1 MDRLLARRLIF
12 ASAAI
17 GSLGTFAMHAILP
30 ALPEI
35 RSQFASSVSTAQLLV
50 TLSMLAIASGNVMV
64 APLSDRFGR
73 RPLIFAGLS
82 LFIAGS
88 LAGMLANSIAL
99 LIGARIVQA
108 FGSGAAM
115 AVARAT
121 LMDAFGPERAATG
134 IAYTATA
141 ILVVPMVA
149 PTIGGFAVE
158 IAGWRL
164 VFALCI
170 VLGTAV
176 LIFTSLRIKETHT
189 ASTATR
195 SGPDTI
201 ESYRELLRTGRYRAY
216 ALFGSLLFAAV
227 YVFIAGAPHVAID
240 VLHISPSHYG
250 LLFMLPAAASFAGFF
265 TAARLSRRMGALRM
279 MRAGSLLSLT
289 GGLLLTLFTLLHV
302 WHPAALFLPAMLV
315 CFANAISAPN
325 ATSSAIGVR
334 PDIAGAASGLTGF
347 LQLIVSATAVQ
358 LVAAISNPSPYP
370 LAFTVFGCNVLAL
383 LVFILV
389 QRRTAA
395 HAATIVLQN
404 SVVQTSRAAPP
415 REPPAP
421 APTRTHASAGT
432 DDRQGQLF

>member
-35 RSQFASSVSTAQLLV
+35 RSQFGSSVSTAQLLV
-50 TLSMLAIASGNVMV
+50 TLSMLAIASGNVIV

-73 RPLIFAGLS
+73 RPIIFAGLS

-176 LIFTSLRIKETHT
+176 LIFTKLRIKETHR
-189 ASTATR
+189 ASAETR
-195 SGPDTI
+195 RGPDTV
-201 ESYRELLRTGRYRAY
+201 ESYRELLLTGRYRAY

-227 YVFIAGAPHVAID
+227 YTFIAGAPHVAID
-240 VLHISPSHYG
+240 VLHISPSRYG

-279 MRAGSLLSLT
+279 MRAGSFLSLA
-289 GGLLLTLFTLLHV
+289 GGLLLTMFALFHI

-347 LQLIVSATAVQ
+347 LQLIVSASAVQ

-370 LAFTVFGCNVLAL
+370 LAFTVLGCNVLAL
-383 LVFILV
+383 LVFMLV
-389 QRRTAA
+389 QRRAEA
-395 HAATIVLQN
+395 HAAAI
-404 SVVQTSRAAPP
+404 VVQHPAAVTPRESATSAAP
-415 REPPAP
+415 RA
-421 APTRTHASAGT
+421 RASAET

>member
-1 MDRLLARRLIF
+1 MDRALARRLIF

-30 ALPEI
+30 ALPDI
-35 RSQFASSVSTAQLLV
+35 RAQFATSVSTAQLLV
-50 TLSMLAIASGNVMV
+50 TLSMLAIASGNLVV

-73 RPLIFAGLS
+73 RPIIFSGLS
-82 LFIAGS
+82 LFLLGS
-88 LAGMLANSIAL
+88 LVGLLAQSIAV
-99 LIGARIVQA
+99 LIGARILQA

-115 AVARAT
+115 SVARAA
-121 LMDAFGPERAATG
+121 LMDAFGPERAASG

-158 IAGWRL
+158 LAGWRL
-164 VFALCI
+164 VFGLCL

-176 LIFTSLRIKETHT
+176 MLFTMLRIQETRRT
-189 ASTATR
+189 SAATR
-195 SGPDTI
+195 EGPDTL
-201 ESYRELLRTGRYRAY
+201 ESYRQLLLIGRYRAY

-227 YVFIAGAPHVAID
+227 YTFIAGAPHVAID
-240 VLHISPSHYG
+240 VLHISPSRYG
-250 LLFMLPAAASFAGFF
+250 LLFMLPASASFAGFF
-265 TAARLSRRMGALRM
+265 TAARISRRIGALRM

-289 GGLLLTLFTLLHV
+289 GGLVLTALALLKV
-302 WHPAALFLPAMLV
+302 WHPAALFVPAMLV

-347 LQLIVSATAVQ
+347 LQLIVSASAVQ

-370 LAFTVFGCNVLAL
+370 LVFTVLACNVLAL
-383 LVFILV
+383 LVFMLV

-395 HAATIVLQN
+395 
-404 SVVQTSRAAPP
+404 P
-415 REPPAP
+415 R
-421 APTRTHASAGT
+421 
-432 DDRQGQLF
+432 

>member
-30 ALPEI
+30 ALPDI
-35 RSQFASSVSTAQLLV
+35 RAQFATSVSTAQLLV

-73 RPLIFAGLS
+73 RPIIFAGLS

-99 LIGARIVQA
+99 LIGARILQA

-121 LMDAFGPERAATG
+121 LMDAFGPERAASG

-158 IAGWRL
+158 LAGWRL

-176 LIFTSLRIKETHT
+176 LIFTKLRIKETHR
-189 ASTATR
+189 ASAATR
-195 SGPDTI
+195 RGPHTL
-201 ESYRELLRTGRYRAY
+201 ESYRELLLTGRYRAY

-227 YVFIAGAPHVAID
+227 YTFIAGAPHVAID
-240 VLHISPSHYG
+240 VLHMSPSRYG
-250 LLFMLPAAASFAGFF
+250 LLFMLPAGASFAGFF

-279 MRAGSLLSLT
+279 MRAGSILSLT
-289 GGLLLTLFTLLHV
+289 GGLLLTMFALLHI

-347 LQLIVSATAVQ
+347 LQLIVSASAVQ

-370 LAFTVFGCNVLAL
+370 LAFTVLGCNLLAL
-383 LVFILV
+383 LVFMLV
-389 QRRTAA
+389 QRRSVQEIAA
-395 HAATIVLQN
+395 IVVPQ
-404 SVVQTSRAAPP
+404 SAQAAPGESP
-415 REPPAP
+415 HAEPLRTRPPAD
-421 APTRTHASAGT
+421 AQ
-432 DDRQGQLF
+432 DRQGQLF